1 MDEIKKWA
9 INLTV
14 ILLAGAVL
22 KFIMPSGGVSKSAKT
37 VLSLTVLAVL
47 LSFSFGSEGIDWDF
61 SEFEFENAVYET
73 DPYTQA
79 VEKAITDML
88 DSKGIEYDYIKVNG
102 SMGDDGVYAIES
114 VEISAQP
121 ENLQIIL
128 STLESELGIEREVF
142 YINGNQY

>member
-1 MDEIKKWA
+1 MDELKKWA

-37 VLSLTVLAVL
+37 VLSLTVLAVM

-61 SEFEFENAVYET
+61 SEFEFKNAVYEN
-73 DPYTQA
+73 DPYTYA
-79 VEKAITDML
+79 VEKAITDVL
-88 DSKGIEYDYIKVNG
+88 DSKGIEYGYIKVNG
-102 SMGDDGVYAIES
+102 DTGDDGVYVIES

-128 STLESELGIEREVF
+128 STLESELGIERKVF

>member
-22 KFIMPSGGVSKSAKT
+22 KFIMPSGGASKSAKT
-37 VLSLTVLAVL
+37 VLSLTVLAVI

-61 SEFEFENAVYET
+61 SGFGFENAVYEN

-79 VEKAITDML
+79 VEKAITEML

-102 SMGDDGVYAIES
+102 SMGDDGVYVIES
-114 VEISAQP
+114 VEISAEP
-121 ENLQIIL
+121 DNLQIIL
-128 STLESELGIEREVF
+128 TTLETEFGIERGAF
-142 YINGNQY
+142 YINENQY

>member
-14 ILLAGAVL
+14 ILLAGAVM
-22 KFIMPSGGVSKSAKT
+22 KFIMPSGNVSKSAKT
-37 VLSLTVLAVL
+37 VLSLTVLAVM

-102 SMGDDGVYAIES
+102 SMGDDGVYVIES

>member
-1 MDEIKKWA
+1 MDEVKKWA

-14 ILLAGAVL
+14 ILLAGAVM

-37 VLSLTVLAVL
+37 VLSLTVLAVM

-61 SEFEFENAVYET
+61 SEIELENAVCEN

-79 VEKAITDML
+79 VEKAITEML

-102 SMGDDGVYAIES
+102 RMGDDGVYVIES
-114 VEISAQP
+114 VEISAQS

>member
-1 MDEIKKWA
+1 MDEVKKWA

-37 VLSLTVLAVL
+37 VLSLTVLAVM
-47 LSFSFGSEGIDWDF
+47 LSFSFGSEGINWDL

-88 DSKGIEYDYIKVNG
+88 NSKGIEYDYIKVNG
-102 SMGDDGVYAIES
+102 SMGDDGVYVIES

-121 ENLQIIL
+121 ENLQLIL

>member
-37 VLSLTVLAVL
+37 VLSLTVLAVI
-47 LSFSFGSEGIDWDF
+47 LSFSFGSEGINWDLSGF
-61 SEFEFENAVYET
+61 GFENAVYEN

-79 VEKAITDML
+79 VEKAITEML

-102 SMGDDGVYAIES
+102 SMGDDGVYVIES
-114 VEISAQP
+114 VEISAKP
-121 ENLQIIL
+121 DNLQIIL
-128 STLESELGIEREVF
+128 STIETEFGIERGVF
-142 YINGNQY
+142 YINENQY